1 MIESLHSPHVE
12 RVKALIGSRGTKQ
25 RRETGLFIAE
35 GLQATREALTAEGA
49 PFIKHLYVT
58 SAGALK
64 LIDFDLNDVDL
75 YEVTDAVM
83 SEMTSTVTPQGIL
96 ALCTIPRRE
105 ITELAPLDS
114 KKAMRVIYLHEIQD
128 PGNAGTILRTA
139 DAFGVD
145 AIVTSPGSVDMF
157 SPKVVRA
164 TAGSL
169 WHIPL
174 YESISFAQL
183 REVLPSSTAVLLS
196 SHAKE
201 SVLNLDVTG
210 SYITVFGNEARGVD
224 ATSLGVDPLHISE
237 VSIPMMGRA
246 ESLNLSAAASIVIF
260 TLSSPLAG

>member
-1 MIESLHSPHVE
+1 
-12 RVKALIGSRGTKQ
+12 
-25 RRETGLFIAE
+25 
-35 GLQATREALTAEGA
+35 
-49 PFIKHLYVT
+49 
-58 SAGALK
+58 
-64 LIDFDLNDVDL
+64 
-75 YEVTDAVM
+75 
-83 SEMTSTVTPQGIL
+83 
-96 ALCTIPRRE
+96 
-105 ITELAPLDS
+105 
-114 KKAMRVIYLHEIQD
+114 
-128 PGNAGTILRTA
+128 
-139 DAFGVD
+139 
-145 AIVTSPGSVDMF
+145 MF

-224 ATSLGVDPLHISE
+224 ATTLGVDPLHISE